1 MITARGIGV
10 LEEIAMRPSHGGAPG
25 LSQIFGEGREAI
37 QNTITLLKKE
47 GLLET
52 ITNRMGNGKTVSTL
66 RITQAGYQLLETRIH
81 TLQSQLNSSYIHIT
95 NSISSKPNSE
105 RGSREVNVE
114 YFESEDDR
122 LEAQRKW
129 REKKHA
135 EKMEVHESRRQEK
148 MLRRNPANASGWS
161 PTDSAFEFAEQMHNL
176 WHIQP
181 WQVTRSRFRYA
192 LADKRKEYNTDG
204 ALELQMMALFFS
216 QIKHDTKLNDP
227 EIVWKRFILQFHNLL
242 TEVQRSRV
250 TPEKMEAIKEKST
263 RSLDW
268 MNDV

>member
-1 MITARGIGV
+1 MITARALGV
-10 LEEIAMRPSHGGAPG
+10 YVYLKASGAHISSEN
-25 LSQIFGEGREAI
+25 LSSIFPEGRKAMLTALRE
-37 QNTITLLKKE
+37 LRE
-47 GLLET
+47 VGLIATSRQLV
-52 ITNRMGNGKTVSTL
+52 NGKFV
-66 RITQAGYQLLETRIH
+66 TQSYLSGSPEKELL
-81 TLQSQLNSSYIHIT
+81 LQQNMLNSNKSLIAYSF
-95 NSISSKPNSE
+95 NSKPNSE
-105 RGSREVNVE
+105 QSSREVNVE
-114 YFESEDDR
+114 YFESEDER

-135 EKMEVHESRRQEK
+135 EKMEAHEFRRQDK

-161 PTDSAFEFAEQMHNL
+161 PTDSSFEFAEQMHNL

-242 TEVQRSRV
+242 TEVQRSSV

>member
-1 MITARGIGV
+1 VITARALGV
-10 LEEIAMRPSHGGAPG
+10 YVYLQATGAHISADS
-25 LSQIFGEGREAI
+25 LSRTFPEGRKVFLSA
-37 QNTITLLKKE
+37 LKE
-47 GLLET
+47 LRDIGLLET
-52 ITNRMGNGKTVSTL
+52 KRAVINGKYVTYS
-66 RITQAGYQLLETRIH
+66 QLTDGSPETE
-81 TLQSQLNSSYIHIT
+81 LLSQQSQQNSYKSLIAYSFI
-95 NSISSKPNSE
+95 SKPNSE
-105 RGSREVNVE
+105 QSSREVNVE
-114 YFESEDDR
+114 YFESEDER

-227 EIVWKRFILQFHNLL
+227 EIVWKKFILQFHNLL
-242 TEVQRSRV
+242 TEVQRSMV